1 MLPAKGESLLH
12 LRSLSL
18 SLSLSLEAKIS
29 YGSGIPDHQFE
40 ALRIET
46 MRTDREDLDPRG
58 HESVSPETD
67 FETEM
72 YIHTYMHVYI
82 YIYIYIYIHTRI

>member
-1 MLPAKGESLLH
+1 MGGRENMLPAKGESLLH

-58 HESVSPETD
+58 HESVRDGDVYT
-67 FETEM
+67 
-72 YIHTYMHVYI
+72 YI
-82 YIYIYIYIHTRI
+82 YACV